1 MNLGKNNNIII
12 YNKKQIKDILTCPIC
27 LEYYNDPRNLVC
39 GHSYC
44 CKCLN
49 VIKINNVIICPLCR
63 EINNFK
69 YISVSDLAVNSSL
82 VSMIDIKKLNT
93 SDNNNNNKKLK
104 RSKSAECLLINK
116 SLNNNNNNVIYC
128 NKPIDYDT
136 DDDIIDN
143 YNCCHQ

>member
-93 SDNNNNNKKLK
+93 SDNNKKLK

-116 SLNNNNNNVIYC
+116 SLNNNNHNVIYC